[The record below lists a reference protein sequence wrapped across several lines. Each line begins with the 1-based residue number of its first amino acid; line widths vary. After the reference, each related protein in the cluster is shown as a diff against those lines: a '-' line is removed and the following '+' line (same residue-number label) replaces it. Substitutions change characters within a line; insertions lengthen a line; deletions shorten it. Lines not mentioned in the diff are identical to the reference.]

1 MTVRSDIVVLA
12 CVLALAPAW
21 AEVVAQADF
30 NDGTMGPFKAG
41 QYGQGEYLCEVVEG
55 LGADGN
61 ACLRLVNTD
70 PSAGGA
76 LTGSL
81 AYERGHTYTM
91 TFWARCEG
99 DAATVSCFLDAGDY
113 RNKFPTT
120 YSPPFE
126 LTEEWRECRF
136 EQLHLQGRGYVTNI
150 SNKTKA
156 ATPVLIDDVVIVR
169 SEGRTAIN
177 WAAARWQSIPTADSL
192 FEGYQ
197 AGALNDGFQ
206 AYAGGDYS
214 RRSVATND
222 APGPHWLA
230 VTFPA
235 ERTVSRVIIYWNAE
249 REQIFS
255 SRSFEVQLLQ
265 GEEWVTVA
273 EGGEPDP
280 THLSVAEFEETQT
293 TGVRI
298 HQPEGGGS
306 GARPSILWV
315 SEVEAY

>member
-1 MTVRSDIVVLA
+1 VRSGIVVLA
-12 CVLALAPAW
+12 CALALAPAW

-30 NDGTMGPFKAG
+30 NDGTMGPFKSG
-41 QYGQGEYLCEVVEG
+41 QYGKGGYLCEVVEG
-55 LGADGN
+55 LGTDGS
-61 ACLRLVNTD
+61 ACLRLVNSD
-70 PSAGGA
+70 PGSGA
-76 LTGSL
+76 ALVGQL

-91 TFWARCEG
+91 TFRARCEG
-99 DAATVSCFLDAGDY
+99 DGATVNCFLDAGDY

-150 SNKTKA
+150 VNRTKA
-156 ATPVLIDDVVIVR
+156 TTPVLIDDVVIAR

-177 WAAARWQSIPTADSL
+177 WAAAKWKSIPTADSL

-214 RRSVATND
+214 RRSVATSD
-222 APGPHWLA
+222 GPGPHWLA

-235 ERTVSRVIIYWNAE
+235 ERAVSRVVIYWNAE
-249 REQIFS
+249 RQQIFS

-265 GEEWVTVA
+265 SEQWVTVA
-273 EGGEPDP
+273 DGGESEP
-280 THLSVAEFEETQT
+280 THVSVAEFDETQAG
-293 TGVRI
+293 GVRI
-298 HQPEGGGS
+298 YQPEGGGS
-306 GARPSILWV
+306 GARSNILWV